1 MAILPGINVGGA
13 ITPGGDDTNTYPTHY
28 DIYGYG
34 GLMTV
39 STLSAL
45 TGISLLRQKVGM
57 MVYSQDTSLYYTV
70 TSTSSPLT
78 GYIPVLSLSG
88 GLNTNVSLGSSFTT
102 LSANWNS
109 SYSTLTANSANWGS
123 AYTLATGLTSLSS
136 NWQSTYTSLCS
147 NSANW
152 NTAYTLA
159 TGLTSLSSNW
169 QNTYT
174 TLCASSANWNTAYT
188 LATGLTSL
196 SSNWQNTYT
205 SLCSNSANWNTA
217 YTLATGLTSLSSNW
231 QNTYTSLCSNSA
243 NWNTAYTLATG
254 LTGLSSNWQSTY
266 TSLCSNSAN
275 WNTAYQNVSSSNLYL
290 NTSTTAFSAPNA
302 IVNINSLSAAT
313 TITSYNIATQN
324 RIQYLSS
331 GIVKLYQFYN
341 TSTNSLDTVFN

>member
-174 TLCASSANWNTAYT
+174 
-188 LATGLTSL
+188 
-196 SSNWQNTYT
+196 
-205 SLCSNSANWNTA
+205 
-217 YTLATGLTSLSSNW
+217 
-231 QNTYTSLCSNSA
+231 SLCSNSA